1 MLVSQLRHP
10 RVEDKDQATS
20 LPHGDVIVSTPASQ
34 LPRIASPDQNIVEV
48 LPQPQ
53 DEAATSVVPEEAQDH
68 PRLGDNVEER
78 TDVEEEQPACHI
90 SEQAME
96 AGEDGPSSMPNVDEE
111 DVEDNVPQD
120 SQPLP
125 PTVVP
130 DDRIDPPTIASDEV
144 HTFDPYAFN

>member
-10 RVEDKDQATS
+10 RFEGKDQATS

-34 LPRIASPDQNIVEV
+34 LPRVTSPDENIVEV

-53 DEAATSVVPEEAQDH
+53 DKAATSAIPEEAQDH
-68 PRLGDNVEER
+68 PRLGNNVEER
-78 TDVEEEQPACHI
+78 TDVEEEQLVCHI

-96 AGEDGPSSMPNVDEE
+96 AGEDGPSSMPTVDEE
-111 DVEDNVPQD
+111 DVEDNVLQD

-125 PTVVP
+125 SAVVP
-130 DDRIDPPTIASDEV
+130 DDRIDPPVIAFDEV
-144 HTFDPYAFN
+144 HAFDPYAFN